1 MKLNLKEVILFG
13 LLGAMMFSS
22 KLIMEVLPNIHLI
35 ALFVVTLTVVFRQ
48 KALYPLYVFVFVT
61 GLYAGFATW
70 WVPYLYIWTVLWG
83 VVMLLPR
90 KMPLWLAPPVYAIVS
105 ACHGFLYGVLYAPAQ
120 ALLFG
125 MSFDGMLAWIV
136 AGFPFDLIHGISN
149 LVCGVMIVPFVT
161 LLNRLK
167 KQYRF

>member
-48 KALYPLYVFVFVT
+48 KALYPIYVFVFIT
-61 GLYAGFATW
+61 GLYAGFAPW

-90 KMPLWLAPPVYAIVS
+90 KMPLWLAPAVYAIVS

-120 ALLFG
+120 AFFFKYDLQ
-125 MSFDGMLAWIV
+125 MTITWIISGV
-136 AGFPFDLIHGISN
+136 PFDFLHAFGN
-149 LVCGVMIVPFVT
+149 LAACT
-161 LLNRLK
+161 LTYPLYKLLCRLERK
-167 KQYRF
+167 KMK

>member
-1 MKLNLKEVILFG
+1 MFG
-13 LLGAMMFSS
+13 AQVV
-22 KLIMEVLPNIHLI
+22 MEVLPNIHLI

-48 KALYPLYVFVFVT
+48 KALYPLYVFVFIT
-61 GLYAGFATW
+61 GLYAGFAPW

-90 KMPLWLAPPVYAIVS
+90 NMPLWLASAVYAIVS

-125 MSFDGMLAWIV
+125 MSFEGMLAWIV
-136 AGFPFDLIHGISN
+136 AGLPFDLIHGISN
-149 LVCGVMIVPFVT
+149 LVCGVMIVPFAT
-161 LLNRLK
+161 LLTRLK

>member
-48 KALYPLYVFVFVT
+48 KALYPLYVFVFIT
-61 GLYAGFATW
+61 GLYAGFAPW

-90 KMPLWLAPPVYAIVS
+90 KMPRWLAPAVYAIVS

-125 MSFDGMLAWIV
+125 MSFEGMLAWIV

-149 LVCGVMIVPFVT
+149 LVCGVMIVPFAT

>member
-48 KALYPLYVFVFVT
+48 KALYPIYVFVFVT
-61 GLYAGFATW
+61 GLYAGFAPW
-70 WVPYLYIWTVLWG
+70 WIPYLYIWTVLWG
-83 VVMLLPR
+83 AVMLLPR
-90 KMPLWLAPPVYAIVS
+90 RMPKWLAPIVYATV
-105 ACHGFLYGVLYAPAQ
+105 AGCHGFLYGIVYSPAQ
-120 ALLFG
+120 ALIYGWGFEET
-125 MSFDGMLAWIV
+125 LAWIV
-136 AGFPFDLIHGISN
+136 AGLPFDLIHGISN
-149 LVCGVMIVPFVT
+149 LVCGVMIVPFAT
-161 LLNRLK
+161 LLTRLK

>member
-22 KLIMEVLPNIHLI
+22 KIIMELLPNIHLL

-48 KALYPLYVFVFVT
+48 KALYPIYVFVFAT
-61 GLYAGFATW
+61 GLYAGFAQW
-70 WVPYLYIWTVLWG
+70 WVPYVYIWTVLWG
-83 VVMLLPR
+83 AVMLLPR
-90 KMPLWLAPPVYAIVS
+90 NMPPKLATVVYTAVAAS
-105 ACHGFLYGVLYAPAQ
+105 HGFLYGVLYAPTQ

-125 MSFDGMLAWIV
+125 MGFEGMIAWII
-136 AGFPFDLIHGISN
+136 AGFPFDFLHGVSN
-149 LVCGVMIVPFVT
+149 LFCGLLIVPFAN

-167 KQYRF
+167 RQYRI